1 MAAVSP
7 NSHTTSAY
15 LVSDGQHLGL
25 LCNATVDGK
34 LHRHF
39 VALKG
44 QCSFFKDYVKCSI
57 GLFNMFWESGMVASM
72 EGLSSMNLL
81 RSMVGTRD
89 YIIQTLN

>member
-1 MAAVSP
+1 MAAASS
-7 NSHTTSAY
+7 NSHTTAAY

-44 QCSFFKDYVKCSI
+44 QCCFFKDYLKCSI
-57 GLFNMFWESGMVASM
+57 GLFNMFWESGIVASM

-81 RSMVGTRD
+81 SSMVGTREF
-89 YIIQTLN
+89 IIPTLN